1 MSTADTW
8 SAELESTG
16 QVVFPQ
22 RRRRLWIRGAIAA
35 LLFGNSL
42 WSLIA
47 HIRAD
52 DMTGVVAVLRITSL
66 GAFVYFLAITIWQ
79 LVTRRPVLT
88 VNRTGVQI
96 GKSDKSSVTWTQV
109 ARIDDPP
116 LGTFVPGLRSIQL
129 QPIDRHG
136 SRALA
141 ITHEYALDLTK
152 LAAWL
157 RTLHTNQTQPTDG

>member
-16 QVVFPQ
+16 QVIFPQ
-22 RRRRLWIRGAIAA
+22 RRNRLWVRAA
-35 LLFGNSL
+35 VAAFFFSNSL

-66 GAFVYFLAITIWQ
+66 GAFVYFLAITAWQ

-88 VNRTGVQI
+88 VNRAGVQL
-96 GKSDKSSVTWTQV
+96 GKRGRFVPWHEI

-116 LGTFVPGLRSIQL
+116 VASFAPGLRSIQL
-129 QPIDRHG
+129 QPTDRHG

-141 ITHEYALDLTK
+141 INHEFAADLMK

-157 RTLHTNQTQPTDG
+157 RTLHANQTHPTTG